1 MPRAT
6 AREYLPD
13 SCRAPV
19 GAVPCA
25 WSLLMTNDTTDRNAV
40 LDSAHVGDI
49 QGAFGT
55 IRQGDVAPRTRTS
68 MRLKTLLAIIGPG
81 LILLTRRWLPPAC
94 PLTIETRLQTRRR
107 RRRRGL
113 SLDPSEPGGWSP
125 VAPGGVT
132 ADMRDR
138 PETAT
143 QLPGGGYENC
153 PLTLGLVARRVR
165 QNVGTIWN
173 RGGGRA

>member
-1 MPRAT
+1 
-6 AREYLPD
+6 
-13 SCRAPV
+13 
-19 GAVPCA
+19 
-25 WSLLMTNDTTDRNAV
+25 MTNDPTDRSPV
-40 LDSAHVGDI
+40 LDSAHLCDI
-49 QGAFGT
+49 EGPPVT
-55 IRQGDVAPRTRTS
+55 IRRSDVAPRRRTS
-68 MRLKTLLAIIGPG
+68 MQLRTLLAIIGSG

-94 PLTIETRLQTRRR
+94 PLAIETRLQTRRR
-107 RRRRGL
+107 RRRCVL

-165 QNVGTIWN
+165 QNVGIIGN
-173 RGGGRA
+173 RGGGRG

>member
-1 MPRAT
+1 
-6 AREYLPD
+6 
-13 SCRAPV
+13 
-19 GAVPCA
+19 
-25 WSLLMTNDTTDRNAV
+25 MTNDPTDRSPV
-40 LDSAHVGDI
+40 LDSAHLCDI
-49 QGAFGT
+49 EGALGT
-55 IRQGDVAPRTRTS
+55 IRRGDVAPRRRTS
-68 MRLKTLLAIIGPG
+68 MQLRTLLAIIGPG
-81 LILLTRRWLPPAC
+81 LILLTRWWLPPAC
-94 PLTIETRLQTRRR
+94 PLTIETRLPTRR

-132 ADMRDR
+132 ADKRDR
-138 PETAT
+138 PATAT

-173 RGGGRA
+173 RGGGRG

>member
-1 MPRAT
+1 
-6 AREYLPD
+6 
-13 SCRAPV
+13 
-19 GAVPCA
+19 
-25 WSLLMTNDTTDRNAV
+25 MTNDTNVPSAV
-40 LDSAHVGDI
+40 LDSVHSGDI

-55 IRQGDVAPRTRTS
+55 IRQGDVAPRRRTS
-68 MRLKTLLAIIGPG
+68 LQLRTLMAIIGPG

-94 PLTIETRLQTRRR
+94 PLAIETRLPTRRR

-132 ADMRDR
+132 ADTRDR

-143 QLPGGGYENC
+143 QLSGGGHENC
-153 PLTLGLVARRVR
+153 PLALGLAARRVR
-165 QNVGTIWN
+165 QNVGTTWN